1 MRRGGRAAFTLIE
14 LLVVVVII
22 GVLAKIAVVQYAGY
36 IGRARVAQAIGG
48 LQLLQGEIDDFY
60 NANNRLPNDLTEIG
74 RNTLLD
80 PWGTPYE
87 YTPFGAAPPGQRRKD
102 RFLVPINSTYDLFS
116 AGPDKNWVPPLTGG
130 PSRDD
135 IVRANDGGY
144 IGPAS
149 GF

>member
-1 MRRGGRAAFTLIE
+1 MAYTLIE

-22 GVLAKIAVVQYAGY
+22 GVLAKIGGVKYAGY
-36 IGRARVAQAIGG
+36 LDKARVAQAIVALKN
-48 LQLLQGEIDDFY
+48 LQTEIDDFY
-60 NANNRLPNDLTEIG
+60 NGNNRLPNDLAEIG

-87 YTPFGAAPPGQRRKD
+87 YTPFGAGPPGQRRKD